1 MKDIVVIGGGH
12 GLSAILSGIRDMEDT
27 SISAI
32 VTVADDGGSTGRLRK
47 RYTIPAMGD
56 IRNVICAMSDSEP
69 LMHELMKQYGYCRPF
84 IGQSDF
90 DGFDQYDRF
99 F

>member
-1 MKDIVVIGGGH
+1 MKNVVAIGGGH
-12 GLSAILSGIRDMEDT
+12 GLSTILQGIRDIDDI

-56 IRNVICAMSDSEP
+56 IRNVLVALSDSEP
-69 LMHELMKQYGYCRPF
+69 
-84 IGQSDF
+84 
-90 DGFDQYDRF
+90 
-99 F
+99 